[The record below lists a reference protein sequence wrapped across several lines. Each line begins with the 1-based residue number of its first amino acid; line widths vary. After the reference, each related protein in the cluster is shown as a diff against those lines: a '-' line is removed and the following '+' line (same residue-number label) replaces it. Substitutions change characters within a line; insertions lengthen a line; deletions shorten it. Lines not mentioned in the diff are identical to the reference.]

1 MVLSHRLHVWNSR
14 RGPHLGRGHGRPH
27 QQAGHMTAIASIRRC
42 SSLAGRGP
50 STYAIQQVRKGRGNP
65 SPWLLDLVRRKPPKL
80 AAVALA
86 NKTARILWKLMVS
99 GERYNGA
106 EDRARARRGAS
117 LNGGC
122 APRRSLNTI
131 AATMEA

>member
-50 STYAIQQVRKGRGNP
+50 STYGSRIGPLTRAVRDDSREDARVHPATGTT
-65 SPWLLDLVRRKPPKL
+65 S
-80 AAVALA
+80 VAP
-86 NKTARILWKLMVS
+86 
-99 GERYNGA
+99 
-106 EDRARARRGAS
+106 ARASRFTELAV
-117 LNGGC
+117 
-122 APRRSLNTI
+122 TI
-131 AATMEA
+131 VRFSA